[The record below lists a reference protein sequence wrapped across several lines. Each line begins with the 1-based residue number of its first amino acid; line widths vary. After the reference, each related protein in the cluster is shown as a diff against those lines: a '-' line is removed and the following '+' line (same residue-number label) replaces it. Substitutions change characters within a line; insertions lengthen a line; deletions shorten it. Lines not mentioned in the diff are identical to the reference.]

1 MNRVREYWEKR
12 MTLRAEKDSESKRV
26 RGDLGVARST
36 DGQEGKERSE
46 GLKTG
51 RGQKYTAAVSIAY
64 ETIDVYRFGGSTE
77 WALLGWMR
85 PDR

>member
-1 MNRVREYWEKR
+1 MVVREEEGDEQGKGVLGEKR

-46 GLKTG
+46 GLKT
-51 RGQKYTAAVSIAY
+51 AVDKNIQ
-64 ETIDVYRFGGSTE
+64 
-77 WALLGWMR
+77 LLFS
-85 PDR
+85 